1 LRRLV
6 QTRDKGPDL
15 LIFASALALLT
26 IGLVMVFSA
35 SSPMAFHE
43 FGDSTYFVKRQLFW
57 ALLGTV
63 AMIATMNIDYHLY
76 RRFAVAVYAVAV
88 GLLGLVLI
96 PAVGTVAGG
105 ARRWIVLGGFVRIQP
120 SEVAKVAIIIVL
132 AAYMSSIGPRMQR
145 FLTGV
150 VIPIALV
157 AVPLALI
164 VAEPDLGTAVAI
176 LAVCVIMLFLG
187 GARLTHLLLLVPPAV
202 AGLVLLIVTEEYRFR
217 RYMAFIDPWQDPLDT
232 GWHVIQ
238 SLLALGSGG
247 LFGLGLGMSRQKY
260 HYLPET
266 HTDFIYSILGE
277 ELGFVG
283 CAAVIALFFVFAW
296 RGMRAALRAPDRF
309 GGLLCAGL
317 TCMIVFQALMN
328 IGVVTSSIPITGI
341 SLPFISAGGSS
352 LTVAMASVG
361 VILNVSRRAIE

>member
-1 LRRLV
+1 MRRLV
-6 QTRDKGPDL
+6 QVQHEGPDL
-15 LIFASALALLT
+15 LIFTSALALLT

-43 FGDSTYFVKRQLFW
+43 FGDSMYFVKRQLFW

-63 AMIATMNIDYHLY
+63 AMVVTMNIDYHLY
-76 RRFAVAVYAVAV
+76 QRFTAAIYAAAV

-105 ARRWIVLGGFVRIQP
+105 ARRWIVLGGLVRIQP
-120 SEVAKVAIIIVL
+120 SEVAKVAIIMVL
-132 AAYMSSIGPRMQR
+132 AAYLSRTGARVQR
-145 FLTGV
+145 FWTG
-150 VIPIALV
+150 IAVPLVLV
-157 AVPLALI
+157 ALPLALI
-164 VAEPDLGTAVAI
+164 VMEPDLGTAVAI
-176 LAVCVIMLFLG
+176 LAVCIVMLFMG
-187 GARLTHLLLLVPPAV
+187 GTSIAHLLLLVPPAV
-202 AGLVLLIVTEEYRFR
+202 AGMVWLVVTEEYRFR

-266 HTDFIYSILGE
+266 HTDFIFSILGE
-277 ELGFVG
+277 ELGLVG
-283 CAAVIALFFVFAW
+283 CAAVVVLFFVFAW

-341 SLPFISAGGSS
+341 SLPLISAGGSS
-352 LTVAMASVG
+352 LTVTMASIG
-361 VILNVSRRAIE
+361 VILNVSRRSIE